1 MVLKKQGIDME
12 KTIKKLVAILLSIC
26 MLMTIFTPYRIE
38 ASQTTTKQNKTEVH
52 SLELDNYIQAV
63 TIEYQSGEDWIKK
76 TASTYKKDP
85 SGNGGT
91 ITYTVYVKANESNT
105 YTLNNV

>member
-1 MVLKKQGIDME
+1 
-12 KTIKKLVAILLSIC
+12 
-26 MLMTIFTPYRIE
+26 MTIFTPYRIE

-76 TASTYKKDP
+76 TASTYKRSIGQWRNDH
-85 SGNGGT
+85 
-91 ITYTVYVKANESNT
+91 IHRLCESK
-105 YTLNNV
+105 

>member
-1 MVLKKQGIDME
+1 ME

-85 SGNGGT
+85 SGN
-91 ITYTVYVKANESNT
+91 VF
-105 YTLNNV
+105 LP

>member
-1 MVLKKQGIDME
+1 
-12 KTIKKLVAILLSIC
+12 

-63 TIEYQSGEDWIKK
+63 TIEYQSGKIGSRKQQVHIKK
-76 TASTYKKDP
+76 IHRAMAERSHTP
-85 SGNGGT
+85 FM
-91 ITYTVYVKANESNT
+91 
-105 YTLNNV
+105 